1 MALNRLLFKYMV
13 LDRRAAREHSV
24 LAGLHGFCHEQ
35 GLGSPSPLVTEVIAA
50 YLCQGLRDRAP
61 STKGTYHSVLRHLA
75 RTEEAKGT
83 PRFAGSLAPSPYT
96 LRERAQLYSVASSQR
111 RPWRRYSAQVLLAL
125 GIGAGLR
132 AGELVAVQGRDITIN
147 EADVSLRV
155 RGARQRVVTLRGYEA
170 TLLGELVGRKNAYLF
185 HPEAANRS
193 YPNFVNDFC
202 RQLVASPDAAKLCA
216 PRARSSYICDQ
227 LTSGTA
233 LSALLVATGIVE
245 VESLLRYAR
254 HVSGA
259 PRSKAALRALLTSQ
273 QS

>member
-24 LAGLHGFCHEQ
+24 LAGLQGFCHEQ

-83 PRFAGSLAPSPYT
+83 PRFAGSLAPSPYN

-125 GIGAGLR
+125 GIRGGA
-132 AGELVAVQGRDITIN
+132 A
-147 EADVSLRV
+147 
-155 RGARQRVVTLRGYEA
+155 RG
-170 TLLGELVGRKNAYLF
+170 
-185 HPEAANRS
+185 
-193 YPNFVNDFC
+193 
-202 RQLVASPDAAKLCA
+202 
-216 PRARSSYICDQ
+216 
-227 LTSGTA
+227 
-233 LSALLVATGIVE
+233 
-245 VESLLRYAR
+245 
-254 HVSGA
+254 
-259 PRSKAALRALLTSQ
+259 
-273 QS
+273 